1 MTGQSGSSLKGRIPA
16 ALRNYFPSDGIYKVL
31 ACDFG
36 TGNTCIN
43 HGNIQV
49 DNPNQRPELTT
60 EVPTVCAH
68 IPGETDESK
77 AQHGY
82 EVDPVGDET
91 GAVVIDRIKEA
102 LYSGPEA
109 EDKKEA
115 LRNFALKI
123 PYLTTRYG
131 DTALAANPE
140 IWMLADYIL
149 WLAQLVT
156 SNIVK
161 DDLNGDPIWVFT
173 VPSNWNKGSITLY
186 TSALDASPVL
196 IGRYLLQSEIESSI
210 AGLIHQSPEQS
221 GMMDGDVFFTFDV
234 GKGTSDFS
242 ICRQMSSDPTQVEEI
257 MPPAALFAGSRTVLQ
272 LWESHIRNQCKKE
285 SNDLDYFESE
295 LAILKESFVRSMHA
309 YIGQSGKEVDRA
321 YRICGQKI
329 TVTRDQMKSWFDEW
343 MHLTTTF
350 LAEQCEKYHA
360 RPDCSPPSKFFLMGG
375 SSNSIVL
382 QTCIKDFLKNPFF
395 RNTKLI
401 LLGDCNSATIVAY
414 GAVIRA
420 VTSVMSIRK
429 SHYWIGLARKEYYD
443 KKKHA
448 NLPQADLVN
457 DYIMNENGKMK
468 KEKQVKT
475 IQWWAQPGENCI
487 VNGSIDQMPFIKMS
501 EFFDEEGSVAN
512 QATDYKVPIMVFIC
526 PSMNSSQV
534 MNNDEDDIANS
545 GAGKRGW
552 SYQSARPKT
561 EEINFEID
569 FSPSIPNPLL
579 IASELVPVNGFY
591 NVNWTIFAETTGIG
605 IDFWCAVR
613 SNDQDLNNSNDI
625 QTNMRMV
632 YRVLHTDLVGVIQQ
646 SYAVDDDET
655 VEQNDEDNEVLS
667 IGMKEKGKEKETG
680 NDNDERKVEQLNS
693 ENEELL
699 PSLVAPRPTSK
710 PIALHNT
717 KAASM
722 SNSNKRQGPEQLEE
736 QPEKK
741 KAKSSTLSSQ
751 HTNARNEPLI
761 QPQVAKRLVRD
772 TLAPTILVPEV
783 QSPSSKSLQ
792 KQLEK
797 SPSEMFEDGEEESVL
812 INPETMLKNISDLNE
827 TTGKPDRE
835 DFEDEDE
842 YNAAMSEYIDQLQ
855 RDELT
860 RLQAGCDS
868 EACMHFN
875 EQIWIQVCQFIHHKP
890 TLKKPVYCVKVPG
903 GFGHRLLPC
912 QLHGVWY
919 SLRQIHGIAGSIFL
933 CHIMGIGKTTMAL
946 AVHWI
951 QHIFN
956 MMWADISANS
966 KAHTAH
972 GECPANKQMYKTYGF
987 DCPCSPDSPNH
998 WLKERLGVTVALV
1011 PLGLLNVWKAEH
1023 TECFKGISD
1032 QILVKAHGTSNAS
1045 GGDQLND
1052 RTQDL
1057 LEGEEIIQEE
1067 VYQSD
1072 GDESLQESEKP
1083 KTPSIYTP
1091 RLQNGHVFVITT
1103 PDSFASQFLNKF
1115 QHTKTWW
1122 YQPPGKEARQRRET
1136 PAYQSCIVSLLFKD
1150 EFQLR
1155 RTESIRAIQDIQRR
1169 QYINNEATLLRDC
1182 RHEVYHRIALVLLSG
1197 TPLTTGPLD
1206 ISGFVQLMCR
1216 DRWREDAILQNW
1228 MHNELQDLGEKWKKW
1243 TDSRSINTQDVSHE
1257 ITQKFSPLVE
1267 NLMIRWT
1274 TNSDL
1279 LGEKPVIVPRNL
1291 YSNIKCNNG
1300 SYWTSRVDSLGQ
1312 EESKRLER
1320 RENIRRARYQ
1330 ARHGHLKGYESLDK
1344 TNVNIYYRFRLCAS
1358 FPKLMDLTD
1367 DEGIPLKLTEGEWV
1381 VKSTGKDPEWK
1392 QETDTDPYFNNLKE
1406 IVASSGKLRGIEKK
1420 INKYK
1425 YFRDAEKKLARQVF
1439 CSYFFA
1445 GAYIMY
1451 LWMVHILEIEPADII
1466 FLYKPMGQAKINAA
1480 LARFYI
1486 DVDSKVPAEDQR
1498 TARYIVST
1506 SSSFAVGL
1514 TLASA
1519 ISVAFLE
1526 PDYHAD
1532 TVAQGFHRHCRQ
1544 GNKNLDHGVESWMF
1558 MVKDNKVEARI
1569 FDVNNLRKQI
1579 ISAAERKVDVAK
1591 KVQQK
1596 DLKSSTSKNGINSTA
1611 STAVQT
1617 HVGMQISRTSVVI
1630 S

>member
-43 HGNIQV
+43 HGNI
-49 DNPNQRPELTT
+49 QRPELTT

-350 LAEQCEKYHA
+350 LAEQW
-360 RPDCSPPSKFFLMGG
+360 G
-375 SSNSIVL
+375 
-382 QTCIKDFLKNPFF
+382 
-395 RNTKLI
+395 
-401 LLGDCNSATIVAY
+401 
-414 GAVIRA
+414 
-420 VTSVMSIRK
+420 
-429 SHYWIGLARKEYYD
+429 
-443 KKKHA
+443 
-448 NLPQADLVN
+448 
-457 DYIMNENGKMK
+457 
-468 KEKQVKT
+468 
-475 IQWWAQPGENCI
+475 NCI

-646 SYAVDDDET
+646 SYAVDDGDRGAERRR
-655 VEQNDEDNEVLS
+655 QRSSINRNER
-667 IGMKEKGKEKETG
+667 EGKEKETG

-1052 RTQDL
+1052 STQDL
-1057 LEGEEIIQEE
+1057 LEGEEVIQEE

-1257 ITQKFSPLVE
+1257 ITQKFSPLE

-1344 TNVNIYYRFRLCAS
+1344 TNVNIYYRFGC
-1358 FPKLMDLTD
+1358 
-1367 DEGIPLKLTEGEWV
+1367 IPLKLTEGEWV

-1466 FLYKPMGQAKINAA
+1466 FLYKPM
-1480 LARFYI
+1480 
-1486 DVDSKVPAEDQR
+1486 VPAEDQR

-1591 KVQQK
+1591 KFSRK
-1596 DLKSSTSKNGINSTA
+1596 TSNPLLPK
-1611 STAVQT
+1611 
-1617 HVGMQISRTSVVI
+1617 M
-1630 S
+1630 